1 MYATV
6 SEPRQRVAGP
16 RVTGRQVVRHGRTLY
31 LPSARN
37 QVNGEGLGDF
47 MDTLKNFGKGVL
59 SITTGGIYDLNKNRF
74 YVPFSGGQV
83 RNFMQGMTNFST
95 LGLVNT
101 DKFFNSQTMRT
112 VGNIGAGIEAAAVAA
127 VGASAL
133 TGGFSGAAATQAGA
147 VTGGSGAV
155 LPSTSSVIAS
165 PSALQS
171 ANLSYMTGIPQT
183 AVPSSTGLFATAPI
197 TGSYASVPTV
207 ANAWGTAGAALTQ
220 PSLLSQIGSGISNF
234 FGKIPST
241 LSSISQVMQAAAPIV
256 KAVTPQQPQ
265 EMVAGSGVMMGDPNA
280 MYGGFM
286 PQALYNPLQGMA
298 PGSGVLLPN
307 GGYMQTGGGGGVMMP
322 MGGGPEGEQLVAD
335 AGIMDHPATPYV
347 AVVVV
352 LGAAYYM
359 LKKK

>member
-6 SEPRQRVAGP
+6 SGPRQRIVGP
-16 RVTGRQVVRHGRTLY
+16 RVTGQQVVRHGRTLY

-47 MDTLKNFGKGVL
+47 LDTLKNFGKGVL

-101 DKFFNSQTMRT
+101 DKFFNSKTMRT

-220 PSLLSQIGSGISNF
+220 PSLLSQIGSGLSNF
-234 FGKIPST
+234 FGKLPS
-241 LSSISQVMQAAAPIV
+241 LSQVSQLVQAATPIV
-256 KAVTPQQPQ
+256 KAIAPQQPQ
-265 EMVAGSGVMMGDPNA
+265 EMAPGAGVMMGDPNA

-286 PQALYNPLQGMA
+286 PPTLFDPSRGLMA
-298 PGSGVLLPN
+298 GGGVLLPN
-307 GGYMQTGGGGGVMMP
+307 GGYAQGGGGGVMMP
-322 MGGGPEGEQLVAD
+322 IGGGAEGEQLVAD
-335 AGIMDHPATPYV
+335 AGIMSHPAMPYV
-347 AVVVV
+347 AVAIVF
-352 LGAAYYM
+352 GAVYYM
-359 LKKK
+359 AKKK

>member
-1 MYATV
+1 MYATI
-6 SEPRQRVAGP
+6 QHP
-16 RVTGRQVVRHGRTLY
+16 RVTGRRMIQHGRTLY

-47 MDTLKNFGKGVL
+47 LDTLKNFGKGVL

-101 DKFFNSQTMRT
+101 DKFFNSQSMRT

-197 TGSYASVPTV
+197 TGSYASVPTM

-220 PSLLSQIGSGISNF
+220 PSLLSQIGSGLSNF
-234 FGKIPST
+234 FGKLPS
-241 LSSISQVMQAAAPIV
+241 LSQVSQLVQAATPLV
-256 KAVTPQQPQ
+256 KAIAPQQQPQ
-265 EMVAGSGVMMGDPNA
+265 EMAPGAGVMMGDPNA

-286 PQALYNPLQGMA
+286 PPTLFDPSRGLTAG
-298 PGSGVLLPN
+298 GGVLLPN
-307 GGYMQTGGGGGVMMP
+307 GGYAQGGGGVMMP
-322 MGGGPEGEQLVAD
+322 MGGGAEGEQLVAD
-335 AGIMDHPATPYV
+335 AGIMDHPAMPYV
-347 AVVVV
+347 AVAIVF
-352 LGAAYYM
+352 GAAYYM
-359 LKKK
+359 MKKK